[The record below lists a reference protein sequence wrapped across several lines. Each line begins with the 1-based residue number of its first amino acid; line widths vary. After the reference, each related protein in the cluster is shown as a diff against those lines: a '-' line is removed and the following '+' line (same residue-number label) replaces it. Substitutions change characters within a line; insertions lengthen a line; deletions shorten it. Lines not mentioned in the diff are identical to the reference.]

1 MAIIMKG
8 SGVDIG
14 ATLEAFDK
22 RIQALEGGNQVN
34 KPSVTSRVDEM
45 LKTAQSHLPAKEW
58 TPAAPKKA

>member
-22 RIQALEGGNQVN
+22 RIQALESGNQV
-34 KPSVTSRVDEM
+34 P
-45 LKTAQSHLPAKEW
+45 KTAQGHQPAKEW
-58 TPAAPKKA
+58 TPTAPKKA